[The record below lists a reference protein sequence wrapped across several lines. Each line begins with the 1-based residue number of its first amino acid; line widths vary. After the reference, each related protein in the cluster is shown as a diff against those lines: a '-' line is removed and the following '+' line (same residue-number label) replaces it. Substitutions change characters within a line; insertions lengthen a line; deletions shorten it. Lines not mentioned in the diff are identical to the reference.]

1 MKVQSSTISEI
12 NYDGKLL
19 TVTFNN
25 GSEYVYEGVS
35 VKIYEDFSKA
45 ESKGKYFH
53 ENINHRYNY
62 SRIK

>member
-19 TVTFNN
+19 TVSFTN
-25 GSEYVYEGVS
+25 GREYVYEDVPAD
-35 VKIYEDFSKA
+35 IYEAFTQAD
-45 ESKGKYFH
+45 SKGKYFH
-53 ENINHRYNY
+53 ENINYRYNY

>member
-19 TVTFNN
+19 KVTFNN
-25 GSEYVYEGVS
+25 GREYAYEGVPT
-35 VKIYEDFSKA
+35 KIYEDFSKA

-53 ENINHRYNY
+53 ENINYRYTY

>member
-1 MKVQSSTISEI
+1 MKVNSSTISEI

-19 TVTFNN
+19 TVSFVN
-25 GSEYVYEGVS
+25 GREYVYEGVPAS
-35 VKIYEDFSKA
+35 IYEAFTQA

-53 ENINHRYNY
+53 ENINYRYNY

>member
-19 TVTFNN
+19 TITFNN
-25 GSEYVYEGVS
+25 GSEYIYEGVS

>member
-19 TVTFNN
+19 TITFNN
-25 GSEYVYEGVS
+25 GSKYVYEGVS

>member
-1 MKVQSSTISEI
+1 MKVQSSMISEI

-25 GSEYVYEGVS
+25 GREYTYEGVS
-35 VKIYEDFSKA
+35 EKIYEDFSKA

-53 ENINHRYNY
+53 ENINYRYNY

>member
-25 GSEYVYEGVS
+25 GREYAYEGAPA
-35 VKIYEDFSKA
+35 KIYEDFSKA

-53 ENINHRYNY
+53 ENINYRYSY

>member
-35 VKIYEDFSKA
+35 EKIYEDFSKA

-53 ENINHRYNY
+53 ENINYRYNY